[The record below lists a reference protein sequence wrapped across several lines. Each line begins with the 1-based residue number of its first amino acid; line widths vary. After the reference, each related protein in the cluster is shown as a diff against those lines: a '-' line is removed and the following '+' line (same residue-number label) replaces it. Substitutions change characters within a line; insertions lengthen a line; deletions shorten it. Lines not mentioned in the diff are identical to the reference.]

1 MHCSGWEDVSSH
13 LDWPKPW
20 APTLHMD
27 QDPLLKLLILQ
38 PCLMLQGQQMPT
50 DKASKIFSPPN
61 PQLACSY
68 GGPLLI
74 PSCLGSVKAS
84 LYRGMGSH
92 SLSSSQELHF
102 LSVLFAIHRIIPFPF
117 CKIIPTSILHALLSP
132 SLKHTKQ
139 SSLDPTVL

>member
-1 MHCSGWEDVSSH
+1 MLWLGRCKQPFGLAQTLSSDSSYGPGSSPQITHTPALPHASGTTN
-13 LDWPKPW
+13 
-20 APTLHMD
+20 ANR
-27 QDPLLKLLILQ
+27 
-38 PCLMLQGQQMPT
+38 QGFQNL
-50 DKASKIFSPPN
+50 SPPN

-117 CKIIPTSILHALLSP
+117 CKIIPTSILHSLLSP